1 MFGSFD
7 SKYPI
12 VCLSMNGISGIDFP
26 IAISKSGVFPS
37 IFAANYI
44 RDEYGWV
51 ERVKTDLYS
60 FSQQLGHTNIIFAVP
75 DDNFVSVHKIAI
87 LDIVLNCGVSHIEI
101 LSFRHN
107 NKNSLK
113 ILNALRAKGVKI
125 IYKGMMYP
133 DDISYDNFDVVTLKC
148 DKGAGKVLRSDNT
161 IIDLVQS
168 CRSQYPN
175 IDIIASG
182 GITTKQ
188 DIIDVLAA
196 GATCAG
202 IGTLFAFS
210 AESPIARTTKERAI
224 DNKILKWIVSGSS
237 VQNAIVFDEPRNESD
252 INNSNGLLS
261 SINGNG
267 GHIFVGN
274 AIRQINSIESIETIV
289 QRLAPAQGIEP

>member
-26 IAISKSGVFPS
+26 IAICKSGVFPS

-44 RDEYGWV
+44 RDGYGWV
-51 ERVKTDLYS
+51 ERVKKDLHS
-60 FSQQLGHTNIIFAVP
+60 FSKQLGHTNIIFAVP
-75 DDNFVSVHKIAI
+75 DDNFVSSNKIAI

-107 NKNSLK
+107 NTESLK
-113 ILNALRAKGVKI
+113 IINALRSKGVKI
-125 IYKGMMYP
+125 IYKGMMFP
-133 DDISYDNFDVVTLKC
+133 NDISYDNFDAVILKC
-148 DKGAGKVLRSDNT
+148 NEGAGRISQSDNT

-168 CRSQYPN
+168 CRSQYPH

-188 DIIDVLAA
+188 DVIDVLAA

-210 AESPIARTTKERAI
+210 EESPIARTTKERAI
-224 DNKILKWIVSGSS
+224 DNKTIKWIVSGSS
-237 VQNAIVFDEPRNESD
+237 VQNAVVFDEPNNESD
-252 INNSNGLLS
+252 ANNSNGLLS

-267 GHIFVGN
+267 GHIFAGY
-274 AIRQINSIESIETIV
+274 AIKQIKSIESIETIV
-289 QRLAPAQGIEP
+289 RRLAPAQGIEP